1 MASKKSKH
9 DSPLSRRAFI
19 EKTAAASLI
28 TIVPSHTISS
38 LGHGSPNDMINL
50 AAIGVGNRGGQVIGN
65 IATPDVQTTR
75 GRSSGFLVQPYAG
88 IQPERRA
95 FNRQPQGERETFKH
109 ANIYAI
115 CDVDHD
121 YAAHVIN
128 GYPKAKTY
136 HDYREMIDNEKEIDG
151 VFI

>member
-1 MASKKSKH
+1 MASKKSKN

-75 GRSSGFLVQPYAG
+75 GRSSGFLVHLMQEYNLN
-88 IQPERRA
+88 EELLTD
-95 FNRQPQGERETFKH
+95 N
-109 ANIYAI
+109 
-115 CDVDHD
+115 
-121 YAAHVIN
+121 
-128 GYPKAKTY
+128 PKANAKLSNMQIFMLFATLI
-136 HDYREMIDNEKEIDG
+136 MTMLLM
-151 VFI
+151 